1 MTILI
6 YEQNDQ
12 TKLQALDMLH
22 QVKSSL
28 LFLISCYFLFLT
40 QVCTFLHSETSVK
53 IVLFN
58 LSNRKQTDLG
68 FSTQIESFHTFS
80 RSIYEISKLPN
91 LIR

>member
-28 LFLISCYFLFLT
+28 LF
-40 QVCTFLHSETSVK
+40 
-53 IVLFN
+53 
-58 LSNRKQTDLG
+58 
-68 FSTQIESFHTFS
+68 
-80 RSIYEISKLPN
+80 
-91 LIR
+91 